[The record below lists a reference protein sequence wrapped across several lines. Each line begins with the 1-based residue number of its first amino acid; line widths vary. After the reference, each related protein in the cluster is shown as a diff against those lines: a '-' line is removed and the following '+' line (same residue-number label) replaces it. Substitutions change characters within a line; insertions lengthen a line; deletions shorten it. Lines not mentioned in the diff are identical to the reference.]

1 MASSEGKEIM
11 GRNIKRLI
19 KQREITA
26 ARLAEI
32 VGVSTAT
39 ISDWSNGK
47 TYPRI
52 DKIEAMAEYFGV
64 SKSDLVEDPDKV
76 STTVA
81 TDEPVLM
88 AAHWGLDISGL
99 PDEDRHRVIDRA
111 KAYIEGLIADY
122 EDRNAK

>member
-11 GRNIKRLI
+11 GRNIKRFI

-39 ISDWSNGK
+39 ISDWSNAK

-52 DKIEAMAEYFGV
+52 DKIEAMAEYFGI
-64 SKSDLVEDPDKV
+64 SKSDLVEDPDNV
-76 STTVA
+76 SNAVV